1 MALPGHDGGKDVR
14 KVHARYESTQDNF
27 HQALFDKLSE
37 WDVAEVRLFADL
49 LARFNED
56 FN

>member
-27 HQALFDKLSE
+27 HQALFDKLSQ
-37 WDVAEVRLFADL
+37 WDVAEVRQFADL
-49 LARFNED
+49 LARFNEA